1 MVKNCNFDFAIS
13 IFPPFPKAPGTERAS
28 LRKLKCLF
36 RKLKSL
42 FRMTKSLFG
51 KDKMPL

>member
-13 IFPPFPKAPGTERAS
+13 IFPLFPENSRHRKS
-28 LRKLKCLF
+28 LFRKLKCLF